1 MENKSEPPYQQN
13 MGGVK
18 RFLKIS
24 CFKRKKQATPC
35 VSPIFSI
42 SGFPPLYFNG
52 SAILQQMKK
61 KTAAVRGPPG
71 VPAEE
76 ACRKGF
82 LIEKTGQTTG
92 QVAKAD
98 RSTRIDYTFAFEGL
112 WSRDMEPGGAS
123 GRRAKRS
130 DRRGYSLH
138 GGQPKHCLLMCR

>member
-1 MENKSEPPYQQN
+1 MCFSDLFH
-13 MGGVK
+13 K
-18 RFLKIS
+18 RLFPAVFQRIRN
-24 CFKRKKQATPC
+24 FATNEKRT
-35 VSPIFSI
+35 V
-42 SGFPPLYFNG
+42 
-52 SAILQQMKK
+52 
-61 KTAAVRGPPG
+61 AVRGPPG

-138 GGQPKHCLLMCR
+138 GGQPKHCLLMYR